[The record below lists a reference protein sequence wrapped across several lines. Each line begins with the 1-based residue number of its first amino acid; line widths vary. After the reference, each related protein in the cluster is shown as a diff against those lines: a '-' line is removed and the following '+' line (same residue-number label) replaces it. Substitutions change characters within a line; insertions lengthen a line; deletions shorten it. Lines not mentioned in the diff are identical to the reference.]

1 MEACLCYPY
10 VKKSMH
16 TLFDEITVV
25 KFHPLSQSLPPAF
38 TYCMKWHEKMNIN
51 CKFMVSSLYSWLSDR
66 LLSNKSPFL
75 FLHSHPPWI
84 WIQDGHG
91 LASLSV
97 LRQQVFP
104 FSMAP
109 NGKTNSENKGEFSV
123 GFTPTTLGRMEHL
136 EHRMGHAGFLRL
148 SLREGW
154 CVWRPSWT
162 ALKQLAVSDG
172 PKGCLPL
179 PSGMNTFFF
188 KCSSVLLWEIMWGVS
203 RSQSL
208 KWYILNWHSALDRQ
222 SYVLLRVYVDGN

>member
-1 MEACLCYPY
+1 MTDCFP
-10 VKKSMH
+10 
-16 TLFDEITVV
+16 T
-25 KFHPLSQSLPPAF
+25 SLHFSFCIAIH
-38 TYCMKWHEKMNIN
+38 HELGQYRI
-51 CKFMVSSLYSWLSDR
+51 SL
-66 LLSNKSPFL
+66 
-75 FLHSHPPWI
+75 

-104 FSMAP
+104 FSMGP

-188 KCSSVLLWEIMWGVS
+188 KCSSVLL
-203 RSQSL
+203 
-208 KWYILNWHSALDRQ
+208 
-222 SYVLLRVYVDGN
+222 